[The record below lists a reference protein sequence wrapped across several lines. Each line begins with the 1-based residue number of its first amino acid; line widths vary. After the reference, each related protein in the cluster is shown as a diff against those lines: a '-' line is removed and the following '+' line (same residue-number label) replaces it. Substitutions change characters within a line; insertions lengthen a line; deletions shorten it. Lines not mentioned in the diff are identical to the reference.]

1 MTKTIYDTR
10 QYRKKPVVIKAFLL
24 KRDMVYDTLEGRMYG
39 KAKKHY
45 MVTGIKN
52 ESYFVRKDIFEETY
66 ELADDDNGL

>member
-1 MTKTIYDTR
+1 
-10 QYRKKPVVIKAFLL
+10 
-24 KRDMVYDTLEGRMYG
+24 MVYDTLEGRMHG
-39 KAKKHY
+39 KAEQHY

>member
-1 MTKTIYDTR
+1 MIN
-10 QYRKKPVVIKAFLL
+10 AFLL

-39 KAKKHY
+39 NAEKHY

-66 ELADDDNGL
+66 ELVEDNNGL

>member
-10 QYRKKPVVIKAFLL
+10 QYRKKPVIINAFLL
-24 KRDMVYDTLEGRMYG
+24 KRDMVCDTLEGRMHG
-39 KAKKHY
+39 KAEQHY

-66 ELADDDNGL
+66 ELADDDDGL

>member
-10 QYRKKPVVIKAFLL
+10 SYMKKPIIIKAFLL
-24 KRDMVYDTLEGRMYG
+24 QKDMVYDTLEGRMHG
-39 KAKKHY
+39 KAEKHY